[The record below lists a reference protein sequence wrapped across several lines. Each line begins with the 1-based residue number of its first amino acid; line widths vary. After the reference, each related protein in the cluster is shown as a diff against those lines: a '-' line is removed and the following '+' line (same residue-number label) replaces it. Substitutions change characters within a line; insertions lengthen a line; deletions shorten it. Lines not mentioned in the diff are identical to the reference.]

1 MSNYRRL
8 ISYIYAY
15 EGGVK
20 GKNIG
25 FAKLE
30 TRNGLCRIQVSVK
43 RVFLG
48 SSDIGV
54 YLLSPGEDI
63 FLGNI
68 FIRNGA
74 GEFRTTVNAADV
86 EESGRPMDQFYG
98 LTIHEQDNAWRCYTT
113 IWEDAITQ
121 AAQVEPLQA
130 AEAES
135 TKPETAKTE
144 NIDSENSE
152 PIHTEPEYA
161 EPDIMEQIQS
171 LPLPISEEIEQQLKQ
186 EEQAQADS
194 APWEEENDNL
204 PVGEATGETAGET
217 AVGMTKRLTKN
228 TTESQLEETAES
240 LTKETVKSLTEESI
254 KEPTGKTAKK
264 PTQGTTENL
273 TQGTDE
279 NPAQR
284 PAENSSSAPGPGDPI
299 RLRELDRLEQ
309 EEAKPRDLWSALQ
322 RRYAKVKPFDYE
334 KGCEILSIK
343 PQDIGILPREN
354 WVYGNNSFLL
364 HGYYNYR
371 HLILARLENPQGMP
385 RYLLGV
391 PGHYFSNEKRMAA
404 MFGFPGFVL
413 AKQQPEED
421 GRFGYWYT
429 DVRI

>member
-217 AVGMTKRLTKN
+217 AVGMTKRLTKS
-228 TTESQLEETAES
+228 TTESQLEGAAEN
-240 LTKETVKSLTEESI
+240 
-254 KEPTGKTAKK
+254 P
-264 PTQGTTENL
+264 

-279 NPAQR
+279 NPAQG
-284 PAENSSSAPGPGDPI
+284 PAEKSTSAPSPGDPI